1 LSRDSPTFTKT
12 TAVFDATT
20 IGSVL
25 PNITKDPYFAK
36 LVANINGLRSRLIA
50 DETLR
55 EPLLHVL
62 LSLYK
67 SKNTK
72 KRLRPELP
80 THADI
85 ISFVDEFWP
94 DILLAEPSLV
104 GDSLDKSDSGGGHW
118 DRVWGST
125 QCGVDAVP
133 RAEVQILMPLVKQW
147 VESVSTFTCCIN

>member
-1 LSRDSPTFTKT
+1 
-12 TAVFDATT
+12 
-20 IGSVL
+20 
-25 PNITKDPYFAK
+25 
-36 LVANINGLRSRLIA
+36 VANINSLRLQLIA

-72 KRLRPELP
+72 KTIKRLRPKLP
-80 THADI
+80 THTDI

-94 DILLAEPSLV
+94 DILLVEPSLV
-104 GDSLDKSDSGGGHW
+104 GDSLDRSDSGGGHW
-118 DRVWGST
+118 DGVWGST
-125 QCGVDAVP
+125 FCGVDAVP